1 MVDFLG
7 LSGFRLFL
15 SPVILYY
22 TVQFSTMVEFLG
34 LSGFR
39 PYLAGKV
46 YNYFSNIFITGQ
58 SDTISKL
65 TFNFE

>member
-1 MVDFLG
+1 MLEFFG
-7 LSGFRLFL
+7 RSGFRLFL

-46 YNYFSNIFITGQ
+46 STCFSKIFKTGQ
-58 SDTISKL
+58 IDTISKL